1 MSEDSR
7 TGIDPLRSDSQPNRL
22 YEEKSPYLLQ
32 HAYNPV
38 DWYPW
43 GEEAFEAAV
52 REDKPIFLSVGY
64 STCHWCHVMAHES
77 FEDPDVARLLNRSFI
92 CIKVDREERPD
103 IDQIY
108 MAAAIAVSGR
118 GGWPLTVIMTPDKK
132 PFFAATYI
140 PKKGHLGLMGLMEL
154 IPHIKEMWDNDRESL
169 LASAE
174 IIVDHLRGR
183 QRGKASKQGQGGGPA
198 EDAFQGSLFDSSL
211 LSRGYSALSSIYDPE
226 NGGFGTAPKFP
237 TPHHILFLLRC
248 WRRTGNALPLK
259 MAKSTLQGMR
269 MGGIYD
275 HVGFGFHRYSTDAEW
290 FVPHFEK
297 MLYDQALLAM
307 AYTEAYQAT
316 GEEEYARTVREILE
330 YILRDMT
337 SPLGGFY
344 SAEDADSEGVEGK
357 FYTWSA
363 EELKESL
370 GEEDFSLLIRLF
382 DVHEGGNFEQ
392 GRNILRQRSGF
403 ADAAAALKIPDEEL
417 YRRAMEMRSRL
428 FAARERRVHPL
439 KDDKI
444 LTDWNGLMIAALARA
459 AGALQDP
466 DLALAASRGADFL
479 LEVMQTADGRLMHRY
494 REGADIPA
502 NLDDYAFLIWGL
514 IELYEAVFDAKYLD
528 AALRL
533 NEVLEKH
540 FWDGEEGGFFF
551 TADDGEKLLLRKKE
565 YYDGAL
571 PSGNSI
577 ALLNLLRLSHLTG
590 LQSFEE
596 MAARLVRSALP
607 LISAQPLGY
616 SMHLC
621 ALDYALGPVYDIA
634 LAGSLEDRGM
644 KEMLAAIRG
653 RFLPNKA
660 LLLASGSDISRL
672 APFARELVPVKG
684 KAAAYVC
691 LDHICQLPVTGAA
704 ELIDLLEKFE
714 NKT

>member
-1 MSEDSR
+1 MTEDSR
-7 TGIDPLRSDSQPNRL
+7 SGIDPSGSSCQPNRL
-22 YEEKSPYLLQ
+22 NKEKSPYLLQ
-32 HAYNPV
+32 HACNPV

-43 GEEAFEAAV
+43 GKEAFEAAR

-77 FEDPDVARLLNRSFI
+77 FEDPDVARLLNQSFI

-140 PKKGHLGLMGLMEL
+140 PKKGHLGLTGLMEL
-154 IPHIKEMWDNDRESL
+154 IAQVKEMWDNDRESL
-169 LASAE
+169 LRSAN
-174 IIVDHLRGR
+174 IIVNHLKGR
-183 QRGKASKQGQGGGPA
+183 QSGKGADGQKEAHKNPLL
-198 EDAFQGSLFDSSL
+198 ESPFDSSL

-237 TPHHILFLLRC
+237 TPHHIQFLLRC
-248 WRRTGNALPLK
+248 WKRTKNSLPLE
-259 MAKSTLQGMR
+259 MAKTTLQGMR

-275 HVGFGFHRYSTDAEW
+275 HVGFGFHRYSTDPEW

-307 AYTEAYQAT
+307 AFAEAYQAT

-337 SPLGGFY
+337 SLEGGFY

-357 FYTWSA
+357 FYTWTA
-363 EELKESL
+363 VELKEYL
-370 GEEDFSLLIRLF
+370 GDEDFRLLIRLF
-382 DVHEGGNFEQ
+382 DVYEGGNFEE
-392 GRNILRQRSGF
+392 GRNILRQRSSF
-403 ADAAAALKIPDEEL
+403 SDAAAVLKIPEEEL
-417 YRRAMEMRSRL
+417 YRRSSDMISRL
-428 FAARERRVHPL
+428 YLARERRIHPL

-466 DLALAASRGADFL
+466 DLAMAASRAADFL
-479 LEVMQTADGRLMHRY
+479 LEVMRTPEGRLMHRY
-494 REGADIPA
+494 RQGVDIQA

-514 IELYEAVFDAKYLD
+514 IELYEAIFDVKYLK
-528 AALRL
+528 AAVHL
-533 NEVLEKH
+533 NEVMEQH
-540 FWDGEEGGFFF
+540 FWDREAGGFFF
-551 TADDGEKLLLRKKE
+551 TADDGEELLVRKKE

-577 ALLNLLRLSHLTG
+577 ALLNLLRLLHLTG
-590 LQSFEE
+590 DTSLEDK
-596 MAARLVRSALP
+596 AALLARSALP
-607 LISAQPLGY
+607 AVSAQPLGY
-616 SMHLC
+616 TMLLC
-621 ALDYALGPVYDIA
+621 ALDYAKGPTYEVA
-634 LAGSLEDRGM
+634 LAGSLEDVGL
-644 KEMLAAIRG
+644 KEMLAAIRI

-660 LLLASGSDISRL
+660 VVLVSGSEIVNV
-672 APFARELVPVKG
+672 APFTRDLVPVKG

-691 LDHICQLPVTGAA
+691 SDHVCQLPATSAA
-704 ELIDLLEKFE
+704 ELMALLEK
-714 NKT
+714 N